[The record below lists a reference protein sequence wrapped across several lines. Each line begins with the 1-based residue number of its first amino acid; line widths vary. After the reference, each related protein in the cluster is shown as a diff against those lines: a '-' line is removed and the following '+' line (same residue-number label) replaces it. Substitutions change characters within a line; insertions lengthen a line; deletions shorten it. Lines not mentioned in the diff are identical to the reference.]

1 MEIKSCSPVIAQ
13 STPEGTV
20 VPLTEQCDNLDGEII
35 MLVSGIIGT
44 ASLVAVLVLL
54 LVGGLALAVVDK
66 KVDAHRQH

>member
-1 MEIKSCSPVIAQ
+1 
-13 STPEGTV
+13 
-20 VPLTEQCDNLDGEII
+20 